1 MLHQTLTNT
10 AHSTNGILKRFIS
23 ARWDPSFVLQGSRFA
38 ERKFSHVIASACLS
52 GMKDNLTHAYKGIKR
67 KCKQIHSNTRGG
79 WGLSLFAGMKF
90 DFPM

>member
-1 MLHQTLTNT
+1 MEFLKDSSQQG
-10 AHSTNGILKRFIS
+10 GIPLLYCK
-23 ARWDPSFVLQGSRFA
+23 DPAFV
-38 ERKFSHVIASACLS
+38 ERKFSHVVASACLS

-79 WGLSLFAGMKF
+79 WGLSLLAGMKF